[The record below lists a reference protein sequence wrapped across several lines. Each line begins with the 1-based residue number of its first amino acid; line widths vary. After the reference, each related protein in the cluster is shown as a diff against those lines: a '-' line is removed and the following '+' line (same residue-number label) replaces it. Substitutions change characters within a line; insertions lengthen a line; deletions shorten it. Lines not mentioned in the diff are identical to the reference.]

1 MVLLRMELRKS
12 IDRFWCLKSHLLAD
26 CLLQAPKEL
35 DTVDTLEIFANLQ
48 SGKNAEKENEK
59 KVTLLRFCYI
69 TQGRVDGKG
78 IRNLN
83 LEKEEGWNDA
93 KIESLS

>member
-1 MVLLRMELRKS
+1 MR
-12 IDRFWCLKSHLLAD
+12 
-26 CLLQAPKEL
+26 
-35 DTVDTLEIFANLQ
+35 
-48 SGKNAEKENEK
+48 K

-69 TQGRVDGKG
+69 KQGRVDGKG